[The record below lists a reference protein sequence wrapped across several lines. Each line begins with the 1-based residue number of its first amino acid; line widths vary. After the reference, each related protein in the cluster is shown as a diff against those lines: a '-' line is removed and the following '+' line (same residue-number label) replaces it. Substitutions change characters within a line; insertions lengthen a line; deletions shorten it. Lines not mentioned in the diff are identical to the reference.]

1 MLDYNKLH
9 TAPERSPVKSTLRKL
24 YLSENQLVRFPN
36 DYFKGFLQ
44 LQDLQVADNH
54 LVAAPSV
61 SWIAS
66 TLELLSLE
74 KKRITSATGI
84 YSQMPFQKL
93 SMLYLQENEIT
104 TFDVRILSKMP
115 ILRHLRIDTNRIR
128 HISDYRPYFSHT
140 DIILHVNPFHCDMKM
155 AWMSKV
161 VNIFV
166 CQATCA
172 TPWCLKGKL
181 VAIMSEYCVLYISLL
196 NIIFNY

>member
-9 TAPERSPVKSTLRKL
+9 TAPELSPVKSTLRKL

-44 LQDLQVADNH
+44 LQDFQVTDNH

-61 SWIAS
+61 SWLAS
-66 TLELLSLE
+66 TLESLSLE
-74 KKRITSATGI
+74 NNRITSVTGI

-93 SMLYLQENEIT
+93 SMLYLQVNEIT
-104 TFDVRILSKMP
+104 KFDVRILSKMP
-115 ILRHLRIDTNRIR
+115 ILRHLRIDTNHIR
-128 HISDYRPYFSHT
+128 HISDYRPYFPYT

-155 AWMSKV
+155 AWMSTV

-166 CQATCA
+166 RQSTCA

-181 VAIMSEYCVLYISLL
+181 IATMSKYFLSYILLL